1 MKKLIYILLA
11 VLLVSCGARKTQVT
25 KQDIQIEETTKV
37 SEQLSIISESSE
49 TLIDTSST
57 TEYLFEPIDST
68 QPMVID
74 KKNGIFKNTRFKTSK
89 TKNGISISKSQESSL
104 EAKKSTLNEM
114 SIDIETKDKE
124 SDRKES
130 FGGWVWLIILIVI
143 IIGYT
148 KYKKIW

>member
-1 MKKLIYILLA
+1 MKLLNSILLA

-57 TEYLFEPIDST
+57 TEYFFEPIDST

-74 KKNGIFKNTRFKTSK
+74 KKNGIFKNTRFKTKKS
-89 TKNGISISKSQESSL
+89 KNGISISKSKDSVLNQR
-104 EAKKSTLNEM
+104 KDTLNEVLV
-114 SIDIETKDKE
+114 DIQIKDKE
-124 SDRKES
+124 TITKNR
-130 FGGWVWLIILIVI
+130 FPWWLILVII
-143 IIGYT
+143 IIGYS
-148 KYKKIW
+148 KYKKI

>member
-11 VLLVSCGARKTQVT
+11 VLLVSCGARKSQVT

-57 TEYLFEPIDST
+57 TEYFFEPIDST
-68 QPMVID
+68 QPMFID
-74 KKNGIFKNTRFKTSK
+74 KKNGIFKNTRFKTRKS
-89 TKNGISISKSQESSL
+89 KNGISILKSEDSVLNQR
-104 EAKKSTLNEM
+104 KDTLNEVLV
-114 SIDIETKDKE
+114 DIQSKDKE
-124 SDRKES
+124 TITKNR
-130 FGGWVWLIILIVI
+130 FPWWLILVII

>member
-1 MKKLIYILLA
+1 MKLLNSILIA
-11 VLLVSCGARKTQVT
+11 VLLVSCGARKSQVT

-57 TEYLFEPIDST
+57 TEYFFEPIDST

-74 KKNGIFKNTRFKTSK
+74 KKNGIFKNTRFNTKKS
-89 TKNGISISKSQESSL
+89 KNGISISKSKDTVLNQR
-104 EAKKSTLNEM
+104 KYTLNEVLV
-114 SIDIETKDKE
+114 DIQSKDKE
-124 SDRKES
+124 TITKNR
-130 FGGWVWLIILIVI
+130 FPWWLILVII
-143 IIGYT
+143 IIGYS